1 MTGNWW
7 WWQVKTISELPRF
20 SATAGNMNPTFSQ
33 HGHRGSH
40 RIPGSART
48 WKKLNDLTWAIF
60 ALTFSP
66 GRGVFKKIQWKG
78 HWCSRNPWFLPIAFW
93 ENWPAKDDLV
103 PAIYPKAW
111 ASFQSLIIVSGNGV
125 SSATY
130 LHVLGFFFAIYA
142 EWDIVGVQSQSL
154 WLQTL
159 FFVSF
164 WLFWTSATL
173 KHPFPGFNHQLGLRE
188 KCWENPCR
196 WP

>member
-1 MTGNWW
+1 MVTLKTRGYNPKMTGNWW

-93 ENWPAKDDLV
+93 ENWPAKDDLL

-130 LHVLGFFFAIYA
+130 LHVLGFFLPSTRN
-142 EWDIVGVQSQSL
+142 E
-154 WLQTL
+154 TL
-159 FFVSF
+159 
-164 WLFWTSATL
+164 LEC
-173 KHPFPGFNHQLGLRE
+173 NH
-188 KCWENPCR
+188 NPCGFKR
-196 WP
+196 YFLFLFGCFGHQPR